1 MRFLKFLI
9 SVFKAYDFRDKLVTG
24 FAFAVILLM
33 FVKMIIFPY
42 GFFNF
47 GAPNI
52 YTEGMVSKSGVNNL
66 NPLFVD
72 YNEVDREISSLI
84 FSGLMKYDPDKKT
97 IVDDM
102 ASLTINE
109 EKTEYTFTVRQG
121 LKWQDGYDFTAED
134 VYFTFHDVV
143 LNQSFPNEILKTNF
157 SGVEITLVDK
167 NKIKFVLKNPN
178 VFFVNNLTVGI
189 LPKHLLGNVNPND
202 LLTNDFNKMPIGT
215 GPYMIKEPIQRFNDG
230 RFQVIL
236 TRSPYYYGDVSEIEN
251 LRFIVYETMEELIKE
266 INAVNGVYKVTG
278 NYIIDFRNNSRFK
291 LLSYQL
297 PQYMAV
303 FMNMESSILKDND
316 KVRFALK
323 KSVFKKEL
331 LDMFVDKIPVETP
344 IMDLKQEDYAII
356 PNKEEA
362 MTALKD
368 AGYDYGVDDTE
379 KVGIRYDKDDKALEL
394 NLIAPLYDEG
404 TYQFEETNKIIGFL
418 QEAWEGIGI
427 DIKVEFLERD
437 EFRNRLSNRGYDLA
451 FVGQNLGYNL
461 DTYSYWHSTQA
472 DPRGQNLSN
481 YKSFGVDTLIEDIRS
496 TFDLEKRASLVT
508 DLAKQINDDNAAIFL
523 YRPVYYYASD
533 DKLTGISM
541 DGVVYPSDRFARISQ
556 WKFN

>member
-52 YTEGMVSKSGVNNL
+52 YTEGIVSKSGVNNL

-72 YNEVDREISSLI
+72 YNEADREISSLI
-84 FSGLMKYDPDKKT
+84 FSGLMKYDPDKKA

-109 EKTEYTFTVRQG
+109 EKTEYTFTVRAG

-157 SGVEITLVDK
+157 SGIEMELIDK
-167 NKIKFVLKNPN
+167 DKIKFTLKKPN
-178 VFFVNNLTVGI
+178 VFFINNLTVGI
-189 LPKHLLGNVNPND
+189 LPKHLLASVSPSD

-215 GPYMIKEPIQRFNDG
+215 GPYMINEPIQRFTDG

-236 TRSPYYYGDVSEIEN
+236 ARSPYYYGDVSEIEN

-266 INAVNGVYKVTG
+266 INAVNGVSKVTG
-278 NYIIDFRNNSRFK
+278 NYIIDFRNNARFK

-344 IMDLKQEDYAII
+344 IMDLKQEDYAIV
-356 PNKEEA
+356 PSKEEA
-362 MTALKD
+362 MTSLKD
-368 AGYDYGVDDTE
+368 AGYDYGIDDTE
-379 KVGIRYDKDDKALEL
+379 KVGIRYDKDGKALEL
-394 NLIAPLYDEG
+394 NLIARLYEEG
-404 TYQFEETNKIIGFL
+404 TYQFDETNKIIGFL
-418 QEAWEGIGI
+418 QKAWEDIGI

-437 EFRNRLSNRGYDLA
+437 DFRNRLSNRGYDLA

-481 YKSFGVDTLIEDIRS
+481 YKSFGVDALIEDIRS
-496 TFDLEKRASLVT
+496 TFDLEKRAFILK

-533 DKLTGISM
+533 NKLSGISM
-541 DGVVYPSDRFARISQ
+541 DGVVYPSDRFARIAQ